1 MSEFHHKLVQ
11 RKVRFDFSD
20 TPLHWVPGE
29 AEASQVMNVL
39 HMLLPSGELWFCRLY
54 NKALPLVSDARL
66 RDDVQGFIRQEAM
79 HSRAH
84 DGAIQRYLSRFDID
98 SKPFTDKMDFLF
110 ERLLCDYPLGQN
122 RLTRALDGWWLRQRC
137 AIIAAVEHFTCV
149 LGKWVLEARE
159 LDRRGS
165 DPVMLDLLRW
175 HGAEEVEHRS
185 VAHDLHMHLGGSFV
199 TRQLTM
205 LLVIAILVYLLA
217 DGTRTLLDQDPSLRG
232 AKRQGFLR
240 TWWRLGKQG
249 LLPNL
254 ARTFRDV
261 AVTSIPGTT
270 PSTRRI
276 PRKPWNTWPTRRR
289 PGARRTPENNSLE
302 IPASAAEA
310 GTFPALVHCYVR
322 SSQTRPADGR

>member
-1 MSEFHHKLVQ
+1 M
-11 RKVRFDFSD
+11 
-20 TPLHWVPGE
+20 
-29 AEASQVMNVL
+29 
-39 HMLLPSGELWFCRLY
+39 
-54 NKALPLVSDARL
+54 
-66 RDDVQGFIRQEAM
+66 
-79 HSRAH
+79 
-84 DGAIQRYLSRFDID
+84 
-98 SKPFTDKMDFLF
+98 
-110 ERLLCDYPLGQN
+110 
-122 RLTRALDGWWLRQRC
+122 
-137 AIIAAVEHFTCV
+137 
-149 LGKWVLEARE
+149 LEARE

-185 VAHDLHMHLGGSFV
+185 VAHDLHVHLGGSFV

-261 AVTSIPGTT
+261 A
-270 PSTRRI
+270 RYFN
-276 PRKPWNTWPTRRR
+276 PWYHPEHEANTQEALEYLANSPA
-289 PGARRTPENNSLE
+289 ARR
-302 IPASAAEA
+302 AANA
-310 GTFPALVHCYVR
+310 
-322 SSQTRPADGR
+322 

>member
-185 VAHDLHMHLGGSFV
+185 VAHDLHVHLGGSFV

-254 ARTFRDV
+254 AHTFRDV
-261 AVTSIPGTT
+261 ARYFNLWYHPEHEA
-270 PSTRRI
+270 
-276 PRKPWNTWPTRRR
+276 NTQEALEYLANSPA
-289 PGARRTPENNSLE
+289 ARR
-302 IPASAAEA
+302 AANA
-310 GTFPALVHCYVR
+310 
-322 SSQTRPADGR
+322 

>member
-1 MSEFHHKLVQ
+1 
-11 RKVRFDFSD
+11 
-20 TPLHWVPGE
+20 
-29 AEASQVMNVL
+29 MNVL

-110 ERLLCDYPLGQN
+110 ERLLCDPAGAEPPDPRPR
-122 RLTRALDGWWLRQRC
+122 RLVAAPALRDHRRGGAFHLRARQVG
-137 AIIAAVEHFTCV
+137 A
-149 LGKWVLEARE
+149 GGPE

-185 VAHDLHMHLGGSFV
+185 VAHDLHVHLGGSFV

-232 AKRQGFLR
+232 AKRQGFLNLVAAR
-240 TWWRLGKQG
+240 QAGPAAEPRSH
-249 LLPNL
+249 LP
-254 ARTFRDV
+254 
-261 AVTSIPGTT
+261 
-270 PSTRRI
+270 
-276 PRKPWNTWPTRRR
+276 RRR
-289 PGARRTPENNSLE
+289 PLLQSLVPPRARGEYPGSPGIPGQLAGGPARGERLKTIHWKYRQAPRKLELSGACPLLRQVESNK
-302 IPASAAEA
+302 
-310 GTFPALVHCYVR
+310 
-322 SSQTRPADGR
+322 PADGR

>member
-165 DPVMLDLLRW
+165 D
-175 HGAEEVEHRS
+175 
-185 VAHDLHMHLGGSFV
+185 
-199 TRQLTM
+199 
-205 LLVIAILVYLLA
+205 
-217 DGTRTLLDQDPSLRG
+217 QDPSLRG

-254 ARTFRDV
+254 AHTFRDV
-261 AVTSIPGTT
+261 A
-270 PSTRRI
+270 RYFN
-276 PRKPWNTWPTRRR
+276 PWYHPEHEANTQEALEYLANSPA
-289 PGARRTPENNSLE
+289 ARR
-302 IPASAAEA
+302 AANA
-310 GTFPALVHCYVR
+310 
-322 SSQTRPADGR
+322 

>member
-122 RLTRALDGWWLRQRC
+122 SLTRALDGWWLRQRC

-185 VAHDLHMHLGGSFV
+185 VAHDLHVHLGGSFV

-232 AKRQGFLR
+232 ASARDSYEPGGGSASRACCR
-240 TWWRLGKQG
+240 TSRA
-249 LLPNL
+249 PS
-254 ARTFRDV
+254 ATSP
-261 AVTSIPGTT
+261 VTSIPGTT

>member
-1 MSEFHHKLVQ
+1 
-11 RKVRFDFSD
+11 
-20 TPLHWVPGE
+20 
-29 AEASQVMNVL
+29 
-39 HMLLPSGELWFCRLY
+39 
-54 NKALPLVSDARL
+54 
-66 RDDVQGFIRQEAM
+66 
-79 HSRAH
+79 
-84 DGAIQRYLSRFDID
+84 
-98 SKPFTDKMDFLF
+98 
-110 ERLLCDYPLGQN
+110 
-122 RLTRALDGWWLRQRC
+122 
-137 AIIAAVEHFTCV
+137 
-149 LGKWVLEARE
+149 
-159 LDRRGS
+159 
-165 DPVMLDLLRW
+165 
-175 HGAEEVEHRS
+175 
-185 VAHDLHMHLGGSFV
+185 MHLGGSFV

-261 AVTSIPGTT
+261 A
-270 PSTRRI
+270 RYFN
-276 PRKPWNTWPTRRR
+276 PWYHPEHEANTQEALEYLANSPAA
-289 PGARRTPENNSLE
+289 GARRTPENNSLE

>member
-1 MSEFHHKLVQ
+1 M
-11 RKVRFDFSD
+11 
-20 TPLHWVPGE
+20 
-29 AEASQVMNVL
+29 
-39 HMLLPSGELWFCRLY
+39 
-54 NKALPLVSDARL
+54 
-66 RDDVQGFIRQEAM
+66 
-79 HSRAH
+79 
-84 DGAIQRYLSRFDID
+84 
-98 SKPFTDKMDFLF
+98 
-110 ERLLCDYPLGQN
+110 
-122 RLTRALDGWWLRQRC
+122 
-137 AIIAAVEHFTCV
+137 EHFTCV

-185 VAHDLHMHLGGSFV
+185 VAHDLHVHLGGSFV

-261 AVTSIPGTT
+261 ALLQSLVPPRARGEYPGSPGIPGQLAGGPARGERLKTIHWKYRK
-270 PSTRRI
+270 RRGS
-276 PRKPWNTWPTRRR
+276 WNF
-289 PGARRTPENNSLE
+289 PGACPLLRQGESNKAGRRKVVSVSLKNV
-302 IPASAAEA
+302 A
-310 GTFPALVHCYVR
+310 R
-322 SSQTRPADGR
+322 

>member
-54 NKALPLVSDARL
+54 NKA
-66 RDDVQGFIRQEAM
+66 
-79 HSRAH
+79 
-84 DGAIQRYLSRFDID
+84 
-98 SKPFTDKMDFLF
+98 

-185 VAHDLHMHLGGSFV
+185 VAHDLHVHLGGSFV

-261 AVTSIPGTT
+261 A
-270 PSTRRI
+270 RYFN
-276 PRKPWNTWPTRRR
+276 PWYHPEHEANTQEALEYLANSPA
-289 PGARRTPENNSLE
+289 ARRAAN
-302 IPASAAEA
+302 ACSA
-310 GTFPALVHCYVR
+310 T
-322 SSQTRPADGR
+322 TRWGRTA

>member
-1 MSEFHHKLVQ
+1 
-11 RKVRFDFSD
+11 
-20 TPLHWVPGE
+20 
-29 AEASQVMNVL
+29 MNVL

-149 LGKWVLEARE
+149 LGRWVLEARE

-185 VAHDLHMHLGGSFV
+185 VAHDLHVHLGGSFV

-261 AVTSIPGTT
+261 A
-270 PSTRRI
+270 RYFN
-276 PRKPWNTWPTRRR
+276 PWYHPEHEANTQEALEYLANSPA
-289 PGARRTPENNSLE
+289 ARR
-302 IPASAAEA
+302 AANA
-310 GTFPALVHCYVR
+310 
-322 SSQTRPADGR
+322 

>member
-122 RLTRALDGWWLRQRC
+122 RLTRALDGWWLRPRC

-185 VAHDLHMHLGGSFV
+185 VAHDLHVHLGGSFV

-240 TWWRLGKQG
+240 TCC
-249 LLPNL
+249 
-254 ARTFRDV
+254 RTSR
-261 AVTSIPGTT
+261 APSATSPVTSIPGTT

-322 SSQTRPADGR
+322 ASQTRPADGR

>member
-175 HGAEEVEHRS
+175 HGAEEVEHRC
-185 VAHDLHMHLGGSFV
+185 VAHDLHVHLGGSLAMRWLF
-199 TRQLTM
+199 M
-205 LLVIAILVYLLA
+205 LIASPALLYLFSDA
-217 DGTRTLLDQDPSLRG
+217 MKVMMRQDPATRYRL
-232 AKRQGFLR
+232 GFLR
-240 TWWRLGKQG
+240 MWHDLGKRG
-249 LLPNL
+249 LLPSTASVGRSVLRYFDPRFHPRIEGDLQAALDYL
-254 ARTFRDV
+254 A
-261 AVTSIPGTT
+261 S
-270 PSTRRI
+270 S
-276 PRKPWNTWPTRRR
+276 
-289 PGARRTPENNSLE
+289 
-302 IPASAAEA
+302 PAALRAAAEK
-310 GTFPALVHCYVR
+310 GTA
-322 SSQTRPADGR
+322 

>member
-185 VAHDLHMHLGGSFV
+185 VAHDLHVHLGGSFV

-240 TWWRLGKQG
+240 TCC
-249 LLPNL
+249 
-254 ARTFRDV
+254 RTSR
-261 AVTSIPGTT
+261 APSATSPVTSIPGTT

-322 SSQTRPADGR
+322 ASQTRPADGR

>member
-159 LDRRGS
+159 LI
-165 DPVMLDLLRW
+165 
-175 HGAEEVEHRS
+175 A
-185 VAHDLHMHLGGSFV
+185 AAA
-199 TRQLTM
+199 TR
-205 LLVIAILVYLLA
+205 
-217 DGTRTLLDQDPSLRG
+217 
-232 AKRQGFLR
+232 
-240 TWWRLGKQG
+240 
-249 LLPNL
+249 
-254 ARTFRDV
+254 
-261 AVTSIPGTT
+261 
-270 PSTRRI
+270 
-276 PRKPWNTWPTRRR
+276 
-289 PGARRTPENNSLE
+289 
-302 IPASAAEA
+302 
-310 GTFPALVHCYVR
+310 
-322 SSQTRPADGR
+322 

>member
-110 ERLLCDYPLGQN
+110 ERLLCVIG
-122 RLTRALDGWWLRQRC
+122 RAH
-137 AIIAAVEHFTCV
+137 V
-149 LGKWVLEARE
+149 
-159 LDRRGS
+159 
-165 DPVMLDLLRW
+165 
-175 HGAEEVEHRS
+175 
-185 VAHDLHMHLGGSFV
+185 
-199 TRQLTM
+199 
-205 LLVIAILVYLLA
+205 
-217 DGTRTLLDQDPSLRG
+217 
-232 AKRQGFLR
+232 
-240 TWWRLGKQG
+240 
-249 LLPNL
+249 
-254 ARTFRDV
+254 
-261 AVTSIPGTT
+261 
-270 PSTRRI
+270 
-276 PRKPWNTWPTRRR
+276 
-289 PGARRTPENNSLE
+289 
-302 IPASAAEA
+302 
-310 GTFPALVHCYVR
+310 
-322 SSQTRPADGR
+322 